1 MPPAP
6 KPSVRLLRVGEE
18 MRHAVAEVLARGA
31 VEGLPVSGG
40 LISVTEVR
48 LTPDLKIATVFV
60 RALGVED
67 HRPLIRALAGQAGT
81 VRREIA
87 RRVNLRFTPELR
99 FRVDESFDTGAR
111 VDAILRRP
119 EVARDL
125 SGPGSSEPG
134 ESA

>member
-1 MPPAP
+1 
-6 KPSVRLLRVGEE
+6 

-31 VEGLPVSGG
+31 VDELPVSGG
-40 LISVTEVR
+40 LVSVTEVR
-48 LTPDLKIATVFV
+48 LTPDLKLATVFV

-67 HRPLIRALAGQAGT
+67 HRPLIRALADQAGT

-87 RRVNLRFTPELR
+87 RRVNLRWTPELR

-119 EVARDL
+119 EIARDL
-125 SGPGSSEPG
+125 SQPNSSEPG
-134 ESA
+134 EPP